1 MSNVNIQKSAI
12 DLIFPINTAINNI
25 RLYPATSDLIV
36 NSVNRIS
43 IALSAIMKHT
53 DVVEYGEAER
63 TLIVQGEPL
72 AEIEQKKLPIIA
84 FLGVMLDWKI
94 RSISFEKGVTNREL
108 ISFIQ
113 IIGKSPE
120 DIKHAENIRQLVKD
134 QKITHIQID
143 EKIYVEKDSGQSIVA
158 GMEITDEDIVKYVL
172 GDQSV
177 SKEMLE
183 SFRNLATDPEWI
195 SRVFESGVKQLME
208 DAANHR
214 PEDLSEI
221 FARMMGAFETASDV
235 DKSEIS
241 KYLIHSLTE
250 MNDDGLMTV
259 LTQDLDGVFGDSFL
273 DVFVK
278 ELDDDK
284 FKNFIHRIQQM
295 VNMVAEAG
303 ECSLPQIVTNRQV
316 ASLMKNIKKV
326 RFISGKI
333 PIEAAG
339 DESASEAFKQ
349 RAGQLE
355 SALSSIL
362 KCQAMVSHERVMLD
376 RMNETV
382 QSLLSNEKYST
393 IVTLFGQMGH
403 LLLNKDPDTRIAT
416 VELLAEIDE
425 KFESTGC
432 LEERILLSR
441 KLTEWVKLETK
452 FSPIYEKIAGQLQKL
467 AQTLIEQ
474 FRFKDAEDILDAMNL
489 IYLGSLKKGEEIQK
503 VAAKLL
509 QNLATED
516 IMNKLLQNLN
526 TERAATVKED
536 IRCLVILG
544 SVNIERLL
552 DLLHDSQNRAER
564 NRIVRVIIEIGAP
577 CAQPVAE
584 RIQQKGPWFYVR
596 NLTLLLGRIGNTS
609 DLKLL
614 EQLLK
619 DKNPRIQREGVLAIQ
634 NIGGAAAGK
643 VLYKNLYTVD
653 DEVKSTVF
661 SVIGTLKYREPVP
674 SMIEMLE
681 SKTPGRSKKVKTD
694 IMIKICEALGR
705 MGEEKAVPVLKRIIR
720 TKGFLTKVYDPTV
733 RAAAND
739 ALNKIQSATG
749 TTV

>member
-1 MSNVNIQKSAI
+1 MSHPDIQKSVI
-12 DLIFPINTAINNI
+12 DLIFSINTAINNI
-25 RLYPATSDLIV
+25 RLYPPASDLII
-36 NSVNRIS
+36 NSVNRIHT
-43 IALSAIMKHT
+43 AMAAILKHT
-53 DVVEYGEAER
+53 ETIEYGEAER

-72 AEIEQKKLPIIA
+72 TETEQKKLPIIS

-94 RSISFEKGVTNREL
+94 RSVSFEKGVTNREL

-120 DIKHAENIRQLVKD
+120 DTKDVENIGQLIKGR
-134 QKITHIQID
+134 KITHIQID

-158 GMEITDEDIVKYVL
+158 GMEITDEDIVKYIL
-172 GDQSV
+172 GDQPL

-183 SFRNLATDPEWI
+183 SFRDLATDPEWI

-208 DAANHR
+208 DAKNYQ

-221 FARMMGAFETASDV
+221 FVRMMGTFETASDV

-241 KYLIHSLTE
+241 KYLIHTLTE
-250 MNDDGLMTV
+250 MNDDGLLTV
-259 LTQDLDGVFGDSFL
+259 LTQDLDGVFGDNFL

-278 ELDDDK
+278 ELDDDG

-295 VNMVAEAG
+295 VNMVAEES
-303 ECSLPQIVTNRQV
+303 ECILPQIVTNRQV
-316 ASLMKNIKKV
+316 SSLTKNIKRV
-326 RFISGKI
+326 RLIAAKM
-333 PIEAAG
+333 PVEVAG
-339 DESASEAFKQ
+339 DKTVSDAYKQ

-355 SALSSIL
+355 GALSSIL

-376 RMNETV
+376 RMNETI
-382 QSLLSNEKYST
+382 QNLLSNEKYTT

-403 LLLNKDPDTRIAT
+403 LLLNKDPDTRIAA
-416 VELLAEIDE
+416 VNLLAEIDE
-425 KFESTGC
+425 KFEATGC
-432 LEERILLSR
+432 LEERILLSQ

-452 FSPIYEKIAGQLQKL
+452 FSPIYEKIVGRLQKL
-467 AQTLIEQ
+467 AQTLIDQ
-474 FRFKDAEDILDAMNL
+474 FRFKDMEYILNTMDL
-489 IYLGSLKKGEEIQK
+489 IYSGSLKKGKEIQR
-503 VAAKLL
+503 VAAKML

-516 IMNKLLQNLN
+516 ILNRLLQNPN
-526 TERAATVKED
+526 TEKATTVKDE

-544 SVNIERLL
+544 SVNIEWLL
-552 DLLHDSQNRAER
+552 DMLHDSQNRAER
-564 NRIVRVIIEIGAP
+564 NRILRVITEIGALG
-577 CAQPVAE
+577 AQPVAE
-584 RIQQKGPWFYVR
+584 RIQQGGPWFYVR

-634 NIGGAAAGK
+634 NIGGVAAGK

-653 DEVKSTVF
+653 DEVKSTIF

-674 SMIEMLE
+674 NMIEMLE

-694 IMIKICEALGR
+694 IMIKICEAFGR

-749 TTV
+749 DTV

>member
-1 MSNVNIQKSAI
+1 MSNRNIQKSAT

-25 RLYPATSDLIV
+25 RLYPPTSDLII
-36 NSVNRIS
+36 NSVNRIY

-72 AEIEQKKLPIIA
+72 SEVEQKNLPIVS

-94 RSISFEKGVTNREL
+94 RSITFEKGVTKREL
-108 ISFIQ
+108 INFIQ

-120 DIKHAENIRQLVKD
+120 DMNDVENIRQLIKD

-158 GMEITDEDIVKYVL
+158 GMEISDEDIVKYIL
-172 GDQSV
+172 GDQSI

-183 SFRNLATDPEWI
+183 SIRNLATDPEWI
-195 SRVFESGVKQLME
+195 SRVFESGVKQLMK
-208 DAANHR
+208 DVKNHG
-214 PEDLSEI
+214 PEDLSET

-235 DKSEIS
+235 EKSEIS

-250 MNDDGLMTV
+250 MNDDGLLTV

-284 FKNFIHRIQQM
+284 FKSFIHRIQQM
-295 VNMVAEAG
+295 VNMIADVG
-303 ECSLPQIVTNRQV
+303 ECTLPQIVTNRQV
-316 ASLMKNIKKV
+316 SSLMKNIKKV
-326 RFISGKI
+326 QFIAGKM
-333 PIEAAG
+333 PAEAPG
-339 DESASEAFKQ
+339 DESVSEAYKQ

-362 KCQAMVSHERVMLD
+362 KCQSLVSHERVMLD

-382 QSLLSNEKYST
+382 QNLLSNEKYST
-393 IVTLFGQMGH
+393 IVALFGQIGH
-403 LLLNKDPDTRIAT
+403 LLLNKDPDTRIAA

-425 KFESTGC
+425 KFEATGC

-441 KLTEWVKLETK
+441 KLTEWVQLETE
-452 FSPIYEKIAGQLQKL
+452 FSAIYEKVIGQRQKL

-474 FRFKDAEDILDAMNL
+474 FRLKDAEHILNAMNL
-489 IYLGSLKKGEEIQK
+489 IHTGSLKKGKEIK
-503 VAAKLL
+503 AVVAKML
-509 QNLATED
+509 QNLASED
-516 IMNKLLQNLN
+516 ILNKLFETSGPGGAKSAIENI
-526 TERAATVKED
+526 D
-536 IRCLVILG
+536 CLVIIG
-544 SVNIERLL
+544 SMNIERLL
-552 DLLHDSQNRAER
+552 DMLHDSQNRSER
-564 NRIVRVIIEIGAP
+564 NRILRVISEIGAS
-577 CAQPVAE
+577 CVQPVAE
-584 RIQQKGPWFYVR
+584 RIRQGGPWFYLR
-596 NLTLLLGRIGNTS
+596 NLTLLLGRIGDSS

-619 DKNPRIQREGVLAIQ
+619 DKNPRIQREAVLAVQ
-634 NIGGAAAGK
+634 NIGGAVAGK
-643 VLYKNLYTVD
+643 VLYKNWYTVD
-653 DEVKSTVF
+653 DEVKSTIF

-674 SMIEMLE
+674 DMIEMLE
-681 SKTPGRSKKVKTD
+681 SNTPGNSKKVKID

-705 MGEEKAVPVLKRIIR
+705 MGEKQAVPVLKRIIR

-739 ALNKIQSATG
+739 ALSKIQSATG
-749 TTV
+749 STV